1 MTGHAFLLFQL
12 ACWTAIIHALIPDH
26 WLPFVLMARAQNW
39 SNRRTLLLVSF
50 AGFLHVLVSIAVA
63 AIGMGLGAGSARY
76 LAENFGR
83 SLEFLAGILLVIFGL
98 GYGILAHRREARAHG
113 RDAEPGGNAEA
124 GGRPLHA
131 HGHLLGRWF
140 HRAITGGALVVIIGI
155 SPCALLVPILLAA
168 SAQGAVPLIAAGTG
182 FALCTIGTMVLVT
195 FFASRGMSR
204 IQLPFFTHY
213 GDLISGL
220 MIAIVGI
227 VVILEE
233 F

>member
-26 WLPFVLMARAQNW
+26 WLPFVLMARSQSW
-39 SNRRTLLLVSF
+39 SSRRTLLLVSL

-63 AIGMGLGAGSARY
+63 AIAMGLGAGSARY

-98 GYGILAHRREARAHG
+98 GYGILAHRREARAHA
-113 RDAEPGGNAEA
+113 RDAEPGGDVEE
-124 GGRPLHA
+124 GGSALHA
-131 HGHLLGRWF
+131 HGHILQPWF
-140 HRAITGGALVVIIGI
+140 HRALTGGALVVVIGI

-168 SAQGAVPLIAAGTG
+168 SAQGAVPLIAAGGG
-182 FALCTIGTMVLVT
+182 FAVCTIGTMVLVT

-204 IQLPFFTHY
+204 MQLPFFTRY

-227 VVILEE
+227 VVIFEE

>member
-1 MTGHAFLLFQL
+1 MTGHAILLFQL
-12 ACWTAIIHALIPDH
+12 SCWTAIVHALIPDH
-26 WLPFVLMARAQNW
+26 WLPFVLMARSQSW
-39 SNRRTLLLVSF
+39 SSRRTLLLVSL

-63 AIGMGLGAGSARY
+63 AIGISVGGGSARY

-83 SLEFLAGILLVIFGL
+83 SLEFFAGILLVVFGL
-98 GYGILAHRREARAHG
+98 GYGILAHRREARAHP
-113 RDAEPGGNAEA
+113 RDSGSGDDVGKGG
-124 GGRPLHA
+124 GPLHA
-131 HGHLLGRWF
+131 HGHLLQHWF
-140 HRAITGGALVVIIGI
+140 HRALTGGALVVIIGI

-168 SAQGAVPLIAAGTG
+168 SAQGTVALIAAGVG

-195 FFASRGMSR
+195 FFASRSMSR
-204 IQLPFFTHY
+204 LQLPFFTRY

-227 VVILEE
+227 VVIFEE

>member
-1 MTGHAFLLFQL
+1 MTGHAILLFQL
-12 ACWTAIIHALIPDH
+12 SCWTAIVHALIPDH
-26 WLPFVLMARAQNW
+26 WLPFVLMARSQNW
-39 SNRRTLLLVSF
+39 SNRRTLLLVSL

-63 AIGMGLGAGSARY
+63 AIGIGVGAGSARF

-83 SLEFLAGILLVIFGL
+83 SLEFLTGVLLVVFGL
-98 GYGILAHRREARAHG
+98 GYGILAHRREARAHAP
-113 RDAEPGGNAEA
+113 DAAPGGDVEK
-124 GGRPLHA
+124 GGRPPHA
-131 HGHLLGRWF
+131 HGHLLERWF
-140 HRAITGGALVVIIGI
+140 HRALTGGALVAIIGI

-168 SAQGAVPLIAAGTG
+168 SAQGTVPLVAAGIG

-204 IQLPFFTHY
+204 LQLPFFTRY

-220 MIAIVGI
+220 MIAIAGI
-227 VVILEE
+227 AVIFEE

>member
-1 MTGHAFLLFQL
+1 MTGHAILLFQL
-12 ACWTAIIHALIPDH
+12 SCWTAIVHALIPDH
-26 WLPFVLMARAQNW
+26 WLPFVLMARSQNW
-39 SNRRTLLLVSF
+39 SSRRTLLLVSL

-63 AIGMGLGAGSARY
+63 AIGIGVGAGSARF

-83 SLEFLAGILLVIFGL
+83 SLEFLAGVLLVVFGL
-98 GYGILAHRREARAHG
+98 GYGILAHRREARAHAP
-113 RDAEPGGNAEA
+113 DAAPGGDVEK
-124 GGRPLHA
+124 GRRPPHA
-131 HGHLLGRWF
+131 HGHLLEHWF
-140 HRAITGGALVVIIGI
+140 HRALTGGALVAIIGI

-168 SAQGAVPLIAAGTG
+168 SAQGTVPLVAAGIG

-204 IQLPFFTHY
+204 LQLPFFTRY

-220 MIAIVGI
+220 MIAIAGI
-227 VVILEE
+227 AVIFEE